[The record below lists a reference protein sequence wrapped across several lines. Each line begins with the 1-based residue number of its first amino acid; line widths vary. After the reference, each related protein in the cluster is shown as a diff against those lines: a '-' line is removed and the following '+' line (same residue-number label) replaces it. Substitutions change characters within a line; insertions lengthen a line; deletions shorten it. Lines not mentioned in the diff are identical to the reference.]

1 MTAAETPDAAAV
13 TAGADPALD
22 RGTDADDAA
31 LVAAALAGRS
41 AAFERLMRRYNRL
54 LFRAAR
60 GVLDDDADAEDAVQE
75 AWLLAFT
82 RLSGF
87 RGEAALPTWLARIA
101 INAALDLRRRRGRD
115 VPLDATIDPEVDP
128 PVEQMMAFQLPAD
141 ETPESM
147 ARRRQMRAL
156 LERAVAAL
164 PPLYRTVFMLRSV
177 HEMTV
182 EQTAQALGVS
192 AEVVKTRH
200 LRARALL
207 RDALGAQLEGS
218 IAEAFAFDGARCD
231 RVVAH
236 VLAQLRRADLI
247 RPG

>member
-1 MTAAETPDAAAV
+1 MSAADSPAAAAV
-13 TAGADPALD
+13 TGADPAVEPL
-22 RGTDADDAA
+22 AAVDDAA
-31 LVAAALAGRS
+31 LVAAALAGRA
-41 AAFERLMRRYNRL
+41 AAFERLMRRHNRL

-101 INAALDLRRRRGRD
+101 INAALDLRRRQGRG
-115 VPLDATIDPEVDP
+115 VPLDATIDPEADP

-141 ETPESM
+141 AAPESM
-147 ARRRQMRAL
+147 AQRGQMRAL

-177 HEMTV
+177 HELTV
-182 EQTAQALGVS
+182 EEAAQALGVS

-231 RVVAH
+231 RVVAA
-236 VLAQLRRADLI
+236 VLAQLQRRDLI